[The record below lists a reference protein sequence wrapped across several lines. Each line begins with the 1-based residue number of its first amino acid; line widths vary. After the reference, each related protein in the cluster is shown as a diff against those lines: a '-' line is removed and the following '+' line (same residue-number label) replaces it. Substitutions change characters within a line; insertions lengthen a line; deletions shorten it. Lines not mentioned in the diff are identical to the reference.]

1 MKRINI
7 LMSLCVLMLSIL
19 AGACR
24 KDRRTDAYSPDNQ
37 GETQI
42 LKKQIHDSIRTMN
55 ASFVK
60 NAIQKGKSIAK
71 DSDDYYEFVIYD
83 VILSYYTAQLDTML
97 SNLERTISYLSH
109 HPATSRRNQMK
120 IKCLQTKA
128 VYYSQYNLNPDSLI
142 HYNIKACKVAEEEP
156 DIVQSI
162 LCYNNLAD
170 AYRQKGELA
179 QSAYFYQKAIFLA
192 DSIQTSKD
200 DYVPLYGGLAATYS
214 ALHDFKQSK
223 IWLDKSQ
230 ELWDLMMTYE
240 KFNYLNTRGN
250 DYYYQG
256 DYDNCLNTFL
266 QMDTFL
272 RARPELEWERHVC
285 DVNLADVYLK
295 LNQPENADSLLN
307 SNIAYFKEMQSET
320 ILPYL
325 YTRQMELAMQEKD
338 YNLVEQLI
346 RKYPLPEGCKPEHT
360 LDRLN
365 FLERYYTEK
374 QDWKKAYQYK
384 TDYTALNDS
393 LRNDRV
399 RMRTADL
406 KMRYERDATVLNQKI
421 YIGKKETQLLQTYI
435 WLAAAI
441 FIVFILLLLYYYRRK
456 QMRFKEERMLHRIVE
471 LRMENIRNRITPHF
485 IYNALNHELLAHQEG
500 KSTQLHTLVNLL
512 RQGQT
517 LANMFCTSLKEEMDF
532 IQLYVQ
538 IEGDALGD
546 NFRYGVHL
554 EEGIEPD
561 RIMLPSMMIQIFV
574 ENAIK
579 HGLKNMPDNG
589 NGNLTEKKLS
599 LRVYRKE
606 SDIYIEVRNNG
617 KPLNLQNRD
626 SKTQNGLRVVSQT
639 IQLLNERN
647 KQPMS
652 YNLSE
657 YRDEK
662 GETGCCAQL
671 IIPDNYNFN
680 IN

>member
-1 MKRINI
+1 MRRIYI
-7 LMSLCVLMLSIL
+7 IISLSVLMLSIL
-19 AGACR
+19 AGACQENNKR
-24 KDRRTDAYSPDNQ
+24 GVQSFDEQEKIKA
-37 GETQI
+37 
-42 LKKQIHDSIRTMN
+42 LKNDIHDSIRTLN
-55 ASFVK
+55 VNFVK
-60 NAIQKGKSIAK
+60 EAIRKGKSMAK
-71 DSDDYYEFVIYD
+71 DSDDYYDFVIYD
-83 VILSYYTAQLDTML
+83 IILSYYTAQPDSMF
-97 SNLERTISYLSH
+97 SNLNSITSYLSGQ
-109 HPATSRRNQMK
+109 PATSRRNIMN

-128 VYYSQYNLNPDSLI
+128 VYYSQFNLNTDSLLY
-142 HYNIKACKVAEEEP
+142 YNIQTCKIADQESNIE
-156 DIVQSI
+156 QRM

-179 QSAYFYQKAIFLA
+179 QSALYYKKAIFLA
-192 DSIQTSKD
+192 DSTHATKEI
-200 DYVPLYGGLAATYS
+200 YVPLYGGLAATYT
-214 ALHDFKQSK
+214 ALYDFEQSK
-223 IWLDKSQ
+223 IWLDKSL
-230 ELWDLMMTYE
+230 ELWDYMMTYE
-240 KFNYLNTRGN
+240 KFNYLNNRGN

-256 DYDNCLNTFL
+256 DYKNCLNTFL

-272 RARPELEWERHVC
+272 TARPELEWEKHIC
-285 DVNLADVYLK
+285 HVNLSDTYLK
-295 LNQPENADSLLN
+295 LKQPQKVDSLLYN
-307 SNIAYFKEMQSET
+307 NISFFKETQSET
-320 ILPYL
+320 VLPYL
-325 YTRQMELAMQEKD
+325 YTQQMELAMQEND
-338 YNLVEQLI
+338 YNQVEQLI
-346 RKYPLPEGCKPEHT
+346 RNYPLPDGTKPEYALAR
-360 LDRLN
+360 LD
-365 FLERYYTEK
+365 FLQRYYTQK
-374 QDWKKAYQYK
+374 TDWKKAYQYQNA
-384 TDYTALNDS
+384 YTVLNDS

-441 FIVFILLLLYYYRRK
+441 FVVFILLLLFYYRRK
-456 QMRFKEERMLHRIVE
+456 QMKFKEERMLHRIVE

-485 IYNALNHELLAHQEG
+485 IYNALNHELLAQHQG

-517 LANMFCTSLKEEMDF
+517 LANVFCTSLKEEMDF

-546 NFRYGVHL
+546 SFNYEVDL
-554 EEGIEPD
+554 EEGIEPE

-579 HGLKNMPDNG
+579 HGLKDMPADTNG
-589 NGNLTEKKLS
+589 IITEKKLM
-599 LRVYRKE
+599 LRVFRE
-606 SDIYIEVRNNG
+606 ENNIHIEVRNNG

-680 IN
+680 II

>member
-37 GETQI
+37 CETQI

-307 SNIAYFKEMQSET
+307 SNISYFKEMQSET

-325 YTRQMELAMQEKD
+325 YTRQMELALQEKD
-338 YNLVEQLI
+338 YNHLDQLI
-346 RKYPLPEGCKPEHT
+346 RKYPLPKGSKPEHT

-374 QDWKKAYQYK
+374 QDWKKAYLYK
-384 TDYTALNDS
+384 TDCTSLNDS

-421 YIGKKETQLLQTYI
+421 YIGKKETQLLMTYI

-485 IYNALNHELLAHQEG
+485 IYNALNHELLAQQEG

-517 LANMFCTSLKEEMDF
+517 LANVFCTSLKEEMDF

-546 NFRYGVHL
+546 NFHYEVHL
-554 EEGIEPD
+554 EEDIEPD

-579 HGLKNMPDNG
+579 HGLKNIPADG

-606 SDIYIEVRNNG
+606 NDIYIEVRNNG

>member
-1 MKRINI
+1 MKRIHI
-7 LMSLCVLMLSIL
+7 KMSLFILVLSIL

-24 KDRRTDAYSPDNQ
+24 NDKKTGTQSFEEQ
-37 GETQI
+37 KEIET
-42 LKKQIHDSIRTMN
+42 LKKEIHDSIRTLN
-55 ASFVK
+55 AKFVK
-60 NAIQKGKSIAK
+60 EAIRKGKNIAK
-71 DSDDYYEFVIYD
+71 DSDDYYDFVIYD
-83 VILSYYTAQLDTML
+83 IILSYYTAQPDSML
-97 SNLERTISYLSH
+97 GYLNRTISYLSN
-109 HPATSRRNQMK
+109 HPATSRRSQMK

-142 HYNIKACKVAEEEP
+142 HYNIEACKVAEEEQ
-156 DIVQSI
+156 DIEQEI
-162 LCYNNLAD
+162 LCFNNLAD
-170 AYRQKGELA
+170 AYRQQGELA
-179 QSAYFYQKAIFLA
+179 QSAFYYQRAIFLA
-192 DSIQTSKD
+192 DSIQTSRD
-200 DYVPLYGGLAATYS
+200 DYVPLYGGLAATYT
-214 ALHDFKQSK
+214 ALYDFEQSK
-223 IWLDKSQ
+223 IWLDKSL
-230 ELWDLMMTYE
+230 ELWNLMMTHE

-256 DYDNCLNTFL
+256 DYSNCLNTFL

-272 RARPELEWERHVC
+272 RARPELEWERHIC
-285 DVNLADVYLK
+285 DANLADVYLK
-295 LNQPENADSLLN
+295 LKQPENADSLLY
-307 SNIAYFKEMQSET
+307 SNISYFEEMQSET

-325 YTRQMELAMQEKD
+325 YTRQMELAMQEKY
-338 YNLVEQLI
+338 YNRVEQLI
-346 RKYPLPEGCKPEHT
+346 RKYPLPEGSKPDHT
-360 LDRLN
+360 LDRLD
-365 FLERYYTEK
+365 FLERYYTVKE
-374 QDWKKAYQYK
+374 DWNKAYHYQK
-384 TDYTALNDS
+384 AYTSLNDS

-435 WLAAAI
+435 WLAASI

-485 IYNALNHELLAHQEG
+485 IYNALNHELLAQQEG

-517 LANMFCTSLKEEMDF
+517 LANVFCTSLKEELDF

-538 IEGDALGD
+538 IEGDALGE
-546 NFRYGVHL
+546 NFSYEVNL

-579 HGLKNMPDNG
+579 HGLKDMPADKNG
-589 NGNLTEKKLS
+589 KATEKKLT
-599 LRVYRKE
+599 LRVFRKGN
-606 SDIYIEVRNNG
+606 DIYIEVRNNG

-647 KQPMS
+647 KQQMS

-657 YRDEK
+657 CRDEK